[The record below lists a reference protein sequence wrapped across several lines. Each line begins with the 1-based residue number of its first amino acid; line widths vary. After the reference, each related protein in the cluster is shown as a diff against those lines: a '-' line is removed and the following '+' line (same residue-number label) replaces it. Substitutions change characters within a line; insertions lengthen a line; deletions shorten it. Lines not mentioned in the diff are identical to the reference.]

1 MRPYN
6 MPKYNRRLVM
16 IIKALILTVSDYMT
30 YLNDE
35 NGD

>member
-1 MRPYN
+1 

-16 IIKALILTVSDYMT
+16 IIKALTLTVSDYMT

>member
-1 MRPYN
+1 

-35 NGD
+35 NGY